1 MNVEATNS
9 AALNLQQLQPVAADP
24 GQDKDRQQ
32 AAPEPRQEKPDSQE
46 LLDQIKSLTEDG
58 QYSVRFE
65 NDRDAN
71 ELVVKVVDR
80 DTDEVIRQIP
90 PEELLDLIK
99 RLNDLRGNLVDTQG

>member
-9 AALNLQQLQPVAADP
+9 AALNLQQLQPVAADA
-24 GQDKDRQQ
+24 GQAKDRQQ
-32 AAPEPRQEKPDSQE
+32 AAAEPRQEKPDPQE

-80 DTDEVIRQIP
+80 TTDEVIRQIP
-90 PEELLDLIK
+90 PEELLDLTK